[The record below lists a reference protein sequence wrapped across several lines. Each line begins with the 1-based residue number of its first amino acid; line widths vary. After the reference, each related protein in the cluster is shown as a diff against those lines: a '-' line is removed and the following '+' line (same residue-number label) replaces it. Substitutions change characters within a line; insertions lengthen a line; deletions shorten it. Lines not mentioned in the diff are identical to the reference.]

1 MQRKEQ
7 TLSFSAPLELLEFD
21 RFEKFVT
28 GVMEM
33 IGEHGEMV
41 DSQIGHGKNI
51 MQFNQDGLVGPDAAS
66 IEPYAKD
73 GLITYGFTF
82 LATDKDFSD
91 VLERFLKMHDQMEQE
106 FIDDGIFE
114 TEN

>member
-51 MQFNQDGLVGPDAAS
+51 MQLNQDGLVGPDAAS
-66 IEPYAKD
+66 IEPYAKE

-91 VLERFLKMHDQMEQE
+91 VLERFMKMHDQMEQG
-106 FIDDGIFE
+106 FIDNGVFE
-114 TEN
+114 